1 MAAKAAWWDVTGPE
15 TGQSRPVLGCDLP
28 PSRSR
33 LSFISSMLKDREGR
47 KVTRLELLWNY
58 FVQRLLVALVQV
70 TGLPAALVRPRP
82 ASGAEVDST

>member
-1 MAAKAAWWDVTGPE
+1 
-15 TGQSRPVLGCDLP
+15 
-28 PSRSR
+28 
-33 LSFISSMLKDREGR
+33 MLKDREGR

-82 ASGAEVDST
+82 ASGAEVDPT